1 MNINEVLMGLDQLF
15 RENRIQ
21 EITPYL
27 TKAYEEA
34 EKDADYGSMLS
45 ILNELIGFCR
55 EICQYEQAASYGQ
68 DALLLIQKAGMEG
81 TIPHATTMLN
91 IANALRAGEQLEAS
105 MRFYEQVE
113 MLYGQL
119 LAPTDF
125 GWADLNNNISLLYQ
139 EMRDYEKALECQKK
153 ALAIAGTYEDRKWEV
168 AVSHSNLAT
177 TYMQLAKGIEEHPI
191 TSQKKDDEEVTFG
204 VDSNDAGKPE
214 YKSIVEEDY
223 VLLAMEHANKAITYF
238 RANEGMDTHYGA
250 ALTALG
256 QAYELR
262 NEYDKAVAC
271 YREAKVAIKTTLG
284 ETDFYQIV
292 CDYEA
297 AADVKR
303 VDAGLE
309 VAELEACLKEN
320 QKLADRD
327 LAGMHNQKAYE
338 SMSQDGGKDTNQI
351 SGLDLCQQYYEE
363 VGERILREQ
372 FPDAFDAMTIGL
384 VGEGSDCFGYDD
396 VYSRDH
402 DWGPGF
408 CIFLDKTL
416 YDEIGEQVEAVYDSL
431 PDEYKGYKRLS
442 MMQARDRVGVKCIE
456 EFYAPFLNQKN
467 APDYQLAAL
476 CNGRIFK
483 EGDNAFAKLRQDILA
498 YYSESKCSLML
509 AEAVARFS
517 QCAQYNYIRM
527 LSRGDVFT
535 ASMML
540 MDGLREALKAGYIL
554 NRKYTPHDKWLQKGA
569 KEFRVCSELASK
581 VDWILKAHHRLMAQI
596 ECGEIDIAK
605 DFNET
610 SSKGNG
616 NSSANGMQV
625 NEMQVNINNKS
636 MPISKEIVLGQIE
649 DLAVY
654 LLEELLNQD
663 YIGNVKI
670 ITNRTSEIDGTV
682 QEYMDSY
689 LEHYS
694 EELVL
699 RSQYLAMEKADLVEE
714 IARLE
719 FAAFDE
725 VINEGGR
732 AGCQDDWYTF
742 HIMRTSQYLTW
753 TKDMLVQYAV
763 EFVLA
768 KRSGWNYIMEK
779 YGRMEESTVPLEWE
793 KIKDK
798 FPVIPENK
806 KAIIEQIVA
815 VQVGWM
821 EAFAKEYPGMAS
833 NARRIHTSEDMPWD
847 TSYETYLRGETST
860 YSDKLLHLYGQFIV
874 GKVQSGQ
881 NLAYDIMLETVK
893 QYGYEDLDDA
903 AKKM

>member
-21 EITPYL
+21 EIAPYL
-27 TKAYEEA
+27 TKAYNEA
-34 EKDADYGSMLS
+34 EQDADYGSMLS
-45 ILNELIGFCR
+45 ILNELMGFCR
-55 EICQYEQAASYGQ
+55 EVCQYEQAAAYGQ

-91 IANALRAGEQLEAS
+91 IANALRAGGQLEAS
-105 MRFYEQVE
+105 RRFYEQVE
-113 MLYGQL
+113 ALYGQL

-139 EMRDYEKALECQKK
+139 EMQEYEKALECLKK
-153 ALAIAGTYEDRKWEV
+153 ALAIAITYEDRRWEV

-177 TYMQLAKGIEEHPI
+177 TYMQLAKGIEEYPI
-191 TSQKKDDEEVTFG
+191 TSQKKDNEEVTFC
-204 VDSNDAGKPE
+204 VAPNDAGKSE
-214 YKSIVEEDY
+214 NKNIVEVDY
-223 VLLAMEHANKAITYF
+223 VVLAMEHANKAIAYF

-256 QAYELR
+256 QAYEMR
-262 NEYDKAVAC
+262 SEYGKAVAC
-271 YREAKVAIKTTLG
+271 YKEAKEAIKRTLG
-284 ETDFYQIV
+284 ETDFYRIV
-292 CDYEA
+292 EQYETA
-297 AADVKR
+297 AEVKR
-303 VDAGLE
+303 MEAGQDVANFESCIDDCNENGENGIEENKNNLE
-309 VAELEACLKEN
+309 YEMKE
-320 QKLADRD
+320 K
-327 LAGMHNQKAYE
+327 MH
-338 SMSQDGGKDTNQI
+338 DDNQI

-363 VGERILREQ
+363 IGNLILQEQ
-372 FPDAFDAMTIGL
+372 FPDTFSAMTIGL

-396 VYSRDH
+396 VISRDH

-408 CIFLDKTL
+408 YIFMDKAL
-416 YDEIGEQVEAVYDSL
+416 YEKIGEQVQGVYDAL
-431 PDEYKGYKRLS
+431 PNEYKGYKRLT
-442 MMQARDRVGVKCIE
+442 MKQAQNRLGVKVIE
-456 EFYAPFLNQKN
+456 DFFAPSIED
-467 APDYQLAAL
+467 APQYQLATL

-483 EGDNAFAKLRQDILA
+483 EGENAFNECRQKVMA
-498 YYSESKCSLML
+498 YYSASKCSLLL
-509 AEAVARFS
+509 ADAAARFS
-517 QCAQYNYIRM
+517 QCVQYNYDRM
-527 LSRGDVFT
+527 LSRGDTLT

-540 MDGLREALKAGYIL
+540 TDGLKEALRIGYIL

-569 KEFRVCSELASK
+569 EQFCVCTELAGK
-581 VDWILKAHHRLMAQI
+581 VDWILKAHHRLMVQI
-596 ECGEIDIAK
+596 ETDEIDL
-605 DFNET
+605 
-610 SSKGNG
+610 
-616 NSSANGMQV
+616 ANDSIEGMNCESNDQGDV
-625 NEMQVNINNKS
+625 LTKVQNKA

-649 DLAVY
+649 DLAIY
-654 LLEELLNQD
+654 LLEELLNQS
-663 YIGNVKI
+663 YVGNVKLI
-670 ITNRTSEIDGTV
+670 VGATG

-694 EELVL
+694 EELAL
-699 RSQYLAMEKADLVEE
+699 RSQYLAMEKEDLVEE

-719 FAAFDE
+719 FEAFDE

-742 HIMRTSQYLTW
+742 RIMRTSQYLTW

-763 EFVLA
+763 EFILA
-768 KRSGWNYIMEK
+768 KRGGWNYIMEK
-779 YGRMEESTVPLEWE
+779 YGRMEESTAPSEWE
-793 KIKDK
+793 KMKDK

-821 EAFAKEYPGMAS
+821 ESFAAQYPGMAS

-874 GKVQSGQ
+874 EKVQSGQ
-881 NLAYDIMLETVK
+881 NLAYEIMLETVK
-893 QYGYEDLDDA
+893 QYGYQDLDDA
-903 AKKM
+903 AKKMQN